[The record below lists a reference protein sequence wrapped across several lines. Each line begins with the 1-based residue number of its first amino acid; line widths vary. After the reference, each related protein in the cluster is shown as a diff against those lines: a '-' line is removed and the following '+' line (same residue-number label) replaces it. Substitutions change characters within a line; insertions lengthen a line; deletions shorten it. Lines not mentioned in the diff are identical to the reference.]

1 MNNRQLNL
9 ADMDCVHYILDD
21 VLGMNLM
28 KLFVEARETSRQ
40 FWTSQTVQKYVRQVQ
55 RSFLEESDWVYTN
68 IVFGFELKSR
78 NLVRRW

>member
-1 MNNRQLNL
+1 MDNRQLNL

-55 RSFLEESDWVYTN
+55 RSFWRSQTECILILYSDSN
-68 IVFGFELKSR
+68 
-78 NLVRRW
+78 